1 MVKVKIRI
9 IGVLVILL
17 MLGTSPLSVNAFA
30 ENKVNQEENR
40 EILTE
45 KMVDGKLKVN
55 HYALPNDL
63 VEEDLQ
69 RILSMDEKMTWGYVN
84 YKSYNAG
91 IVIFDGKVSKLGEN
105 QWEVVENEDLS
116 DVKLVF

>member
-45 KMVDGKLKVN
+45 KWLMESSKSTIMPYLM
-55 HYALPNDL
+55 
-63 VEEDLQ
+63 
-69 RILSMDEKMTWGYVN
+69 IL
-84 YKSYNAG
+84 
-91 IVIFDGKVSKLGEN
+91 
-105 QWEVVENEDLS
+105 
-116 DVKLVF
+116 